1 MLGTGPVRRRIEAL
15 IRDRLSTFRVV
26 VLHGPRQSGKTTL
39 ARRLVGGGTFLSL
52 DDPTL
57 LPVALDDP
65 VGFVAHRAR
74 PVVIDE
80 IQRGGDDLV
89 RAVKLA
95 VDADPSHGQ
104 FLLTGS
110 TSFLT
115 VPVLSESLA
124 GRAVFAD
131 LAPFSEVEIEG
142 AAGGLLARLVDEP
155 NHSGG
160 SRPAQA
166 SLLGEPPSK
175 VAQPEYAER
184 IARGGYPE
192 VLGLSAGDRRVWFD
206 AYVRTTVS
214 RDIVE
219 VTGARRAA
227 ELPRLLRIIA
237 ARTAGGFVLQDVH
250 RDLGMGSAATTADYV
265 SYLEMTYLVARLPT
279 WSPSAATRAKRHPKV
294 YLTDTG
300 LAAALLGVTAES
312 LLDPTEP
319 ARGPLYETFAV
330 NELRR
335 QAAALDDPPGFHQ
348 YRDSRGREIDL
359 VLESPGGR
367 LICVEIKAGSTVRPA
382 DARTLGWFRDLTGDR
397 FELGVVL
404 YAGRHPVA
412 LADRIVALPLSYL
425 WEL

>member
-1 MLGTGPVRRRIEAL
+1 MSGTGPVRRRIEAL

-95 VDADPSHGQ
+95 VDADPSPGQ

-142 AAGGLLARLVDEP
+142 AAGGLLARLAEGP

-219 VTGARRAA
+219 VTVPEIGT
-227 ELPRLLRIIA
+227 LRNPI
-237 ARTAGGFVLQDVH
+237 
-250 RDLGMGSAATTADYV
+250 RDENS
-265 SYLEMTYLVARLPT
+265 
-279 WSPSAATRAKRHPKV
+279 
-294 YLTDTG
+294 
-300 LAAALLGVTAES
+300 
-312 LLDPTEP
+312 
-319 ARGPLYETFAV
+319 
-330 NELRR
+330 
-335 QAAALDDPPGFHQ
+335 
-348 YRDSRGREIDL
+348 
-359 VLESPGGR
+359 
-367 LICVEIKAGSTVRPA
+367 
-382 DARTLGWFRDLTGDR
+382 
-397 FELGVVL
+397 
-404 YAGRHPVA
+404 
-412 LADRIVALPLSYL
+412 
-425 WEL
+425 

>member
-1 MLGTGPVRRRIEAL
+1 MLGTGPVRRRIEPL
-15 IRDRLSTFRVV
+15 LRDRLGTFRVV

-39 ARRLVGGGTFLSL
+39 ARRLVDDGTFLSL

-80 IQRGGDDLV
+80 VQRGGDDLV

-95 VDADPSHGQ
+95 VDADPSPGA

-110 TSFLT
+110 ASFLT
-115 VPVLSESLA
+115 VPALSESLA

-131 LAPFSEVEIEG
+131 LAPFSEVEIES
-142 AAGGLLARLVDEP
+142 ATGGLLARLAASP
-155 NHSGG
+155 SPSGE
-160 SRPAQA
+160 RRRDYA
-166 SLLGEPPSK
+166 SLVAEPPSD
-175 VAQPEYAER
+175 VARTAYAER
-184 IARGGYPE
+184 ICRGGYPE
-192 VLGLSAGDRRVWFD
+192 VLGLSATDRAVWFD

-219 VTGARRAA
+219 LTGARRAA

-279 WSPSAATRAKRHPKV
+279 WAPSAATRAKRHPKV

-300 LAAALLGVTAES
+300 LAATLLGVTAES
-312 LLDPTEP
+312 LLDPAEP

-335 QAAALDDPPGFHQ
+335 QAAALDDPPTFHQ

-359 VLESPGGR
+359 VLECPDGR
-367 LICVEIKAGSTVRPA
+367 LICFEIKAGSTVRPA

-397 FELGVVL
+397 FDLGVVL
-404 YAGRHPVA
+404 YAGRHPVT
-412 LADRIVALPLSYL
+412 LANRVLALPLSYL